1 MIVQHV
7 KIAKTLRNACYLLT
21 AIVVYSVNYVLSVM
35 IAPNVNLA
43 EIVMAV

>member
-7 KIAKTLRNACYLLT
+7 KIAKTLRNAYYLLT
-21 AIVVYSVNYVLSVM
+21 VIVVCSVNYVLNVM
-35 IAPNVNLA
+35 IVPNVNLV

>member
-7 KIAKTLRNACYLLT
+7 KIAKTLRNAYYLLT

-35 IAPNVNLA
+35 IVPNVNLA
-43 EIVMAV
+43 EIVTAV

>member
-7 KIAKTLRNACYLLT
+7 KIAKTLRNVCYLLT

-35 IAPNVNLA
+35 IVPNVNLA
-43 EIVMAV
+43 EIVTAV